1 MFQKITLLKSHLY
14 NTYSKNLNNLH
25 FVDNVKANVIF
36 DFLLDKD
43 LFFFRSKNIGIKISI
58 NAFPL

>member
-1 MFQKITLLKSHLY
+1 MFQKITFESYLY
-14 NTYSKNLNNLH
+14 NTYSNNLNNLH
-25 FVDNVKANVIF
+25 FVDKVKANVIF
-36 DFLLDKD
+36 NILLDKD

>member
-1 MFQKITLLKSHLY
+1 MFQKITFKSYLY
-14 NTYSKNLNNLH
+14 NTYSNNLNNPH
-25 FVDNVKANVIF
+25 FVDNIKANVIF
-36 DFLLDKD
+36 NILLDKD

>member
-1 MFQKITLLKSHLY
+1 MFQKITFKSYLY
-14 NTYSKNLNNLH
+14 NIYSKNLNNLH
-25 FVDNVKANVIF
+25 FVDRVKANVIF
-36 DFLLDKD
+36 NILLDKD

>member
-1 MFQKITLLKSHLY
+1 MFQKITFKSYLY
-14 NTYSKNLNNLH
+14 NIYSKNLNNLH
-25 FVDNVKANVIF
+25 FVDKVKANVIF
-36 DFLLDKD
+36 NILLDKD